1 MAVVLARFL
10 GLWKPPHHRKWKE
23 VNFLSTFHSH
33 MSARLEGAFGACLQF
48 ASLQARVWVP
58 RWLTQLNAVL
68 LQQEGGARNFNE
80 KQAFGRARTVL
91 ATYREQVAGRLLGE
105 IDLLVR
111 DIQSDDALVVGAR
124 KPKLFNL
131 DDLALVEHDHVQE
144 KVDLSRVQH
153 LVRMA
158 AEEAASSLNA
168 LLSSAR
174 GLEVVRSDVNPLLPD
189 AIVSA
194 LARALATLHLD
205 EGVRAV
211 WMQAGAVPLGEEL
224 TSVYGEMA
232 QFLHQQGIEPAGYLL
247 VQKKAASNRAV
258 SAVTQVNGA
267 HNDADSIPLSG
278 LPGLGPQ
285 LTLHHLHTL
294 LAANLNGSDSSN
306 GLAYPLAA
314 EVVAL
319 MLRQVA
325 EEKRLLRTVRD
336 LVQRLRPGLMQLARN
351 EPQFFANPSN
361 VAQQLLTAITR
372 QGAVF
377 VSEQDPGFVEFAERT
392 GRVVGALQ
400 SVDSEWPARLRASLQ
415 RFLPAAGVHEKTAE
429 AGSASTQSQAQ
440 RRTMAACGTEDRDLE
455 SEGEPPAFMDT
466 LPMDREAMLKEHRS
480 APLSRH

>member
-1 MAVVLARFL
+1 MAVVSARIP
-10 GLWKPPHHRKWKE
+10 GLWRPSDLRKWKE
-23 VNFLSTFHSH
+23 VNFLPTFHSH

-48 ASLQARVWVP
+48 AALQARVWVP

-80 KQAFGRARTVL
+80 KQALGCARTVL
-91 ATYREQVAGRLLGE
+91 ATYREQVAGRLLDE

-111 DIQSDDALVVGAR
+111 ETQPDDAQVVGAR

-131 DDLALVEHDHVQE
+131 DDLALVDHDHVQE
-144 KVDLSRVQH
+144 KVDLSRLQH

-174 GLEVVRSDVNPLLPD
+174 GLEVVRSDVNPILPD

-224 TSVYGEMA
+224 TSAYREMA
-232 QFLHQQGIEPAGYLL
+232 QFLRQQGIEPAGYLL
-247 VQKKAASNRAV
+247 VQKKAASSRPV
-258 SAVTQVNGA
+258 STVTPVNGA
-267 HNDADSIPLSG
+267 HNDADSG

-285 LTLHHLHTL
+285 LTLQHLHTL
-294 LAANLNGSDSSN
+294 LAANLNGSDSGN

-314 EVVAL
+314 EIVTL
-319 MLRQVA
+319 MLRHVA
-325 EEKRLLRTVRD
+325 EDNRLLQTVRD
-336 LVQRLRPGLMQLARN
+336 LVQRLFPGLMQLARN

-361 VAQQLLTAITR
+361 AAQQLVSAITR
-372 QGAVF
+372 QGSVF

-400 SVDSEWPARLRASLQ
+400 SVDSEWPTRLRASLQ
-415 RFLPAAGVHEKTAE
+415 RFLPAAGGHEKSAG
-429 AGSASTQSQAQ
+429 AGSASTHSQAQ
-440 RRTMAACGTEDRDLE
+440 RRTMAACGTEDRDV
-455 SEGEPPAFMDT
+455 EGEDEPPAFMDT
-466 LPMDREAMLKEHRS
+466 VPMDRDAMLKEHRS
-480 APLSRH
+480 VPQGRH